1 MALILASP
9 LIDVFDRMST
19 SLFDIIVPFIQGEAQ
34 DFGMVIFS
42 IGLTLQAILGGA
54 ELATGS
60 PEARLVKGT
69 FWFRILMVAGV
80 LLTFDA
86 IFINFSK
93 AVTESALKLI
103 STDVD
108 IFLDRYVLLR
118 STAESFAKAAE
129 TVNGTGFGVIK
140 DASRTTLEQNA
151 AFGQTL
157 VKDIFSTLGLVTAIG
172 LIFGGAATSVLVLC
186 LAPVCI
192 PFAIHEDTQSIAWS
206 YARTWLL
213 YGVMYMP
220 LLTITVKVATEM
232 GTLIANAGLDALNSG
247 KYPPEAWWQILL
259 ILALA
264 PWVMG
269 SVIKAMDELLKI
281 ALR

>member
-1 MALILASP
+1 MVAVLASP
-9 LIDVFDRMST
+9 LTDVFDKMST
-19 SLFDIIVPFIQGEAQ
+19 SLFDIIVPFVQGEAQ

-103 STDVD
+103 STDLD
-108 IFLDRYVLLR
+108 IFLDRYTLLR
-118 STAESFAKAAE
+118 STAESFKKSIE
-129 TVNGTGFGVIK
+129 VINGTGFGGMTPT
-140 DASRTTLEQNA
+140 ARTAFEQNVA
-151 AFGQTL
+151 ITNELVGSLLSAFGL
-157 VKDIFSTLGLVTAIG
+157 ITAIG

-232 GTLIANAGLDALNSG
+232 GTLIANAGLDAINSG
-247 KYPPEAWWQILL
+247 TYPPEAWWQILL
-259 ILALA
+259 ILSLA
-264 PWVMG
+264 PWVMAA
-269 SVIKAMDELLKI
+269 VIKSMDELLKI